1 MADLPAATVICFEL
15 SLIDNAILIEIKAGE
30 LPILTPDQA
39 IKYSGLAAS
48 RIADFVLENDYGIP
62 DYLKAAEL
70 FEDGNPRLARAIRFV
85 VNSLRVP

>member
-1 MADLPAATVICFEL
+1 MADLPAATVICFML
-15 SLIDNAILIEIKAGE
+15 LIDNAILIEIKAGE

>member
-48 RIADFVLENDYGIP
+48 RIADFVLANDYGIP
-62 DYLKAAEL
+62 DYLKAADFL
-70 FEDGNPRLARAIRFV
+70 EDGNQRLARAIRFV